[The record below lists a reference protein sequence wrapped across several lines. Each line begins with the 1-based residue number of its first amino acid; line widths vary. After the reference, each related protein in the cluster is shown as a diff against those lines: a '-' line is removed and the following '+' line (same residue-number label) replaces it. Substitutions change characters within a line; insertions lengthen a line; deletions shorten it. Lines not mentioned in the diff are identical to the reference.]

1 MNAIFDALGER
12 KRREILEVLV
22 NGEQPAGTVV
32 KAMQGHG
39 AISQPAVSQHLKV
52 LREAGLVQMRID
64 GTRRVYSIDSAGL
77 AQAQAWLSHID
88 DQIQTFNQPLD
99 ALATEVA
106 RGNRKRRALKPT
118 RGTRSQT
125 G

>member
-1 MNAIFDALGER
+1 MNTIFDALGER
-12 KRREILEVLV
+12 KRREILEVLAV
-22 NGEQPAGTVV
+22 GEQSAGSVV
-32 KAMQGHG
+32 EAMQGHG

-52 LREAGLVQMRID
+52 LREAGLVRMRVE

-77 AQAQAWLSHID
+77 AHAQAWLGRINNQID
-88 DQIQTFNQPLD
+88 PFDQPLD

-106 RGNRKRRALKPT
+106 RGKRERRAKQPT
-118 RGTRSQT
+118 RGTSSKT